1 MSIVKMKRLRLLSL
15 TSERDHLLARLQRAG
30 CVEVTEPEEP
40 QSMPEWGSLLRRD
53 STALLTVKSQA
64 TTVRTA
70 LENVNRYAAVRSGLF
85 IQREAIRE
93 QDFFRQ
99 ETMEEALALA
109 EKINAW
115 NRQLAKLQTQET
127 NLKNLKTSLMPWAP
141 LDLPLELQETAASV
155 FQLGTCPLAV
165 NLSELTAQLEKT
177 AERAHLQEIS
187 QDKHQRYL
195 LLICHKE
202 ALERATQC
210 LRAHGYGISHWKART
225 GTPAENIRRV
235 EEELLQNQREREDV
249 IQSISA
255 CQSQRKKLEL
265 CQDRLQQEL
274 QKEQAREKILT
285 DGTMIFLEGWV
296 AQTGLSRLEEEL
308 SDILCAYE
316 WRDPDPEEIPPTL
329 LKNQKWLSCIN
340 MVTEMYSLPA
350 YRGGIDP
357 NPLIFGFF
365 VVFFGMMFA
374 DLAYG
379 LVLWAVSLGITKKYR
394 PKGTVLGNLHCRVR
408 GADRWFLWRRSIS
421 VYHGVLSGTRHYLA
435 GADQPSAGPDDHYGD
450 RPGVGGAS
458 HAVWTVCPYLHGGPG
473 WTPSGWHFGCGPLVD
488 CVCGDCSGC
497 FTGER
502 CGGSGG
508 ISGTVVYPRT
518 A

>member
-1 MSIVKMKRLRLLSL
+1 
-15 TSERDHLLARLQRAG
+15 
-30 CVEVTEPEEP
+30 
-40 QSMPEWGSLLRRD
+40 
-53 STALLTVKSQA
+53 
-64 TTVRTA
+64 
-70 LENVNRYAAVRSGLF
+70 
-85 IQREAIRE
+85 
-93 QDFFRQ
+93 
-99 ETMEEALALA
+99 MEEALALA

-141 LDLPLELQETAASV
+141 LDLPLELQETATSV

-316 WRDPDPEEIPPTL
+316 WREPDPEEIPPTL

-350 YRGGIDP
+350 
-357 NPLIFGFF
+357 
-365 VVFFGMMFA
+365 
-374 DLAYG
+374 
-379 LVLWAVSLGITKKYR
+379 
-394 PKGTVLGNLHCRVR
+394 
-408 GADRWFLWRRSIS
+408 
-421 VYHGVLSGTRHYLA
+421 
-435 GADQPSAGPDDHYGD
+435 
-450 RPGVGGAS
+450 
-458 HAVWTVCPYLHGGPG
+458 
-473 WTPSGWHFGCGPLVD
+473 
-488 CVCGDCSGC
+488 
-497 FTGER
+497 
-502 CGGSGG
+502 
-508 ISGTVVYPRT
+508 
-518 A
+518 

>member
-1 MSIVKMKRLRLLSL
+1 MPAGPWIWDFSL
-15 TSERDHLLARLQRAG
+15 
-30 CVEVTEPEEP
+30 
-40 QSMPEWGSLLRRD
+40 
-53 STALLTVKSQA
+53 K
-64 TTVRTA
+64 
-70 LENVNRYAAVRSGLF
+70 
-85 IQREAIRE
+85 
-93 QDFFRQ
+93 
-99 ETMEEALALA
+99 
-109 EKINAW
+109 
-115 NRQLAKLQTQET
+115 
-127 NLKNLKTSLMPWAP
+127 
-141 LDLPLELQETAASV
+141 
-155 FQLGTCPLAV
+155 
-165 NLSELTAQLEKT
+165 AQV
-177 AERAHLQEIS
+177 
-187 QDKHQRYL
+187 
-195 LLICHKE
+195 
-202 ALERATQC
+202 
-210 LRAHGYGISHWKART
+210 T

-394 PKGTVLGNLHCRVR
+394 PKGTVGNMFQLGQYLGISTAVFGVR
-408 GADRWFLWRRSIS
+408 TGGLFGDA
-421 VYHGVLSGTRHYLA
+421 VYQFTTAFFPEHVITLPALINPLQDPMTIMVIA
-435 GADQPSAGPDDHYGD
+435 
-450 RPGVGGAS
+450 GVGGAS